1 MKITKFPQSCLLIE
15 TKDKKILVDPG
26 DLKYKEEYFDIWNN
40 VDIILITHKHPD
52 HCNTEI
58 LEKLNKNIIIYST
71 KEVAETNKSLKIS
84 IIKENDIIEL
94 ENIKI
99 EVVHAIHGY
108 QPLLK
113 GAKEVHENVG
123 YIIDDGDTR
132 IYTTSDTICF
142 KNNYKANILCIPVT
156 GHGLTMSAF
165 EASLYAKEIG
175 AVLTI
180 PIHMDN
186 PAFPPNFDFIKEMF
200 EKYEVEYEILGNDE
214 SIEINSEVY
223 YGKSIENKRSGRS
236 HFNNEV

>member
-15 TKDKKILVDPG
+15 TKGKKILVDPG
-26 DLKYKEEYFDIWNN
+26 NLKYKEEYFDIWNN

-71 KEVAETNKSLKIS
+71 KEVAEANKSLKIS

-113 GAKEVHENVG
+113 GAKEIYENVG
-123 YIIDDGDTR
+123 YIIDDGKNR
-132 IYTTSDTICF
+132 LYTTSDTICF
-142 KNNYKANILCIPVT
+142 KNEYKADILCIPVT

-165 EASLYAKEIG
+165 EVALYAKEVG
-175 AVLTI
+175 AVLAL

-186 PAFPPNFDFIKEMF
+186 PAFPPDYNFIKEMF
-200 EKYEVEYEILGNDE
+200 NKYEVEYEILENDE
-214 SIEINSEVY
+214 TIDIE
-223 YGKSIENKRSGRS
+223 
-236 HFNNEV
+236 

>member
-1 MKITKFPQSCLLIE
+1 MKITKFTQSCLLIE
-15 TKDKKILVDPG
+15 TKGKKILVDPG
-26 DLKYKEEYFDIWNN
+26 NLKYKEEYFDIWNN

-71 KEVAETNKSLKIS
+71 KEVAEANKSLKIS

-94 ENIKI
+94 DNLKI

-108 QPLLK
+108 QPLSK

-123 YIIDDGDTR
+123 YIIDDGENR
-132 IYTTSDTICF
+132 LYSTSDTICF
-142 KNNYKANILCIPVT
+142 KNDYKADILCIPVT
-156 GHGLTMSAF
+156 GYGLTMSAY
-165 EASLYAKEIG
+165 EASLYAKEVG

-200 EKYEVEYEILGNDE
+200 EKYEVEYEILENDE
-214 SIEINSEVY
+214 SIEFE
-223 YGKSIENKRSGRS
+223 
-236 HFNNEV
+236 

>member
-1 MKITKFPQSCLLIE
+1 MKITKYPQSCLLVE
-15 TKDKKILVDPG
+15 TKGKKILIDPG
-26 DLKYKEEYFDIWNN
+26 TLKYKEEYFDVWNN

-58 LEKLNKNIIIYST
+58 LEKISNNIKIYST
-71 KEVAETNKSLKIS
+71 QEVQDANKTLNIN

-123 YIIDDGDTR
+123 YIIDDGKNR
-132 IYTTSDTICF
+132 LYTTSDTICF
-142 KNNYKANILCIPVT
+142 KNDYKADILCIPVT
-156 GHGLTMSAF
+156 GYGLTMSAF
-165 EASLYAKEIG
+165 EAALYAKEVG

-186 PAFPPNFDFIKEMF
+186 PAFPPDFDFIKEMF
-200 EKYEVEYEILGNDE
+200 KKYEVEYEILENDE
-214 SIEINSEVY
+214 SIEIE
-223 YGKSIENKRSGRS
+223 
-236 HFNNEV
+236 

>member
-15 TKDKKILVDPG
+15 AEGNKILADPG
-26 DLKYKEEYFDIWNN
+26 TLKYKEEYFDTWNN
-40 VDIILITHKHPD
+40 VDIILITHKHSD

-58 LEKLNKNIIIYST
+58 LEKLNKNIIIYAT
-71 KEVAETNKSLKIS
+71 KEVAEANKSLKIS

-123 YIIDDGDTR
+123 YIIDDGKNR
-132 IYTTSDTICF
+132 LYTTSDTICF
-142 KNNYKANILCIPVT
+142 KNDYKADILCIPVT
-156 GHGLTMSAF
+156 GYGRTMSAF
-165 EASLYAKEIG
+165 EAALYAKEVG

-180 PIHMDN
+180 TIHMDN
-186 PAFPPNFDFIKEMF
+186 PAFPPDFDFIKEMF
-200 EKYEVEYEILGNDE
+200 KKYEVEYEILENDE
-214 SIEINSEVY
+214 SIEIE
-223 YGKSIENKRSGRS
+223 
-236 HFNNEV
+236 

>member
-1 MKITKFPQSCLLIE
+1 MLIE
-15 TKDKKILVDPG
+15 TKGKKILVDPG
-26 DLKYKEEYFDIWNN
+26 NLKYKEEYLDIWNN

-71 KEVAETNKSLKIS
+71 KEVAEANKSLKIS
-84 IIKENDIIEL
+84 IIKENNIIEL
-94 ENIKI
+94 DNIKI

-123 YIIDDGDTR
+123 YIIDDGQNR
-132 IYTTSDTICF
+132 LYTTSDTICF
-142 KNNYKANILCIPVT
+142 KNDYKADILCIPVT

-165 EASLYAKEIG
+165 EAALYVKEVG

-180 PIHMDN
+180 PIHRDN

-200 EKYEVEYEILGNDE
+200 EKYEVECEILENDE
-214 SIEINSEVY
+214 SIEIE
-223 YGKSIENKRSGRS
+223 
-236 HFNNEV
+236 

>member
-15 TKDKKILVDPG
+15 TKGRKILVDPG
-26 DLKYKEEYFDIWNN
+26 NLKYKEEYFDIWNN

-71 KEVAETNKSLKIS
+71 KEVAEANKSLKIN

-94 ENIKI
+94 DNIKI

-113 GAKEVHENVG
+113 GPKEVHENVG
-123 YIIDDGDTR
+123 YIIDDESNR
-132 IYTTSDTICF
+132 LYTTSDTICF
-142 KNNYKANILCIPVT
+142 KNDYKADILCIPVT

-165 EASLYAKEIG
+165 EASLYSKEVG

-186 PAFPPNFDFIKEMF
+186 PTFPPDLDFIKEMF
-200 EKYEVEYEILGNDE
+200 EKYEVEYEILENDD
-214 SIEINSEVY
+214 SIEIE
-223 YGKSIENKRSGRS
+223 
-236 HFNNEV
+236 

>member
-26 DLKYKEEYFDIWNN
+26 SLKYKEEYFDIWNN

-58 LEKLNKNIIIYST
+58 LEKLDNNITIYST
-71 KEVAETNKSLKIS
+71 KEVSEANTSLNIN
-84 IIKENDIIEL
+84 IVKENDLIKL
-94 ENIKI
+94 DDVKI

-113 GAKEVHENVG
+113 GTKEIHENVG
-123 YIIDDGDTR
+123 YIIDDGKNR
-132 IYTTSDTICF
+132 LYTTSDTICF
-142 KNNYKANILCIPVT
+142 RNEYKADILCIPVT

-165 EASLYAKEIG
+165 EASLYAKEVG

-186 PAFPPNFDFIKEMF
+186 PAFPPDFDYIKEMF
-200 EKYEVEYEILGNDE
+200 EKYEVDYEILENDE
-214 SIEINSEVY
+214 TIEVE
-223 YGKSIENKRSGRS
+223 
-236 HFNNEV
+236 